1 MKLIRPQ
8 GKSVIQYY
16 PDGNAG
22 GVMCIEMPNWNGLGF
37 RIPRELLG
45 VAASLDHANTPGVYI
60 LLGSNEA
67 DEPMAYVGKSE
78 AILRRLNYHALQKDF
93 WTEAIAFV
101 SKDGH
106 LNAGHI
112 GWLEHNAYQLVA
124 SARKVKLENSSVP
137 GEPSLSVAVRDAA
150 AEFLCNAVFLLSA
163 MGKNFMESTEDAIES
178 QLNSASGEKSPDLFL
193 IDPKRRIDAKGVQ
206 LNNRFILLKGTQ
218 IHARGVDST
227 PKNAHVLLDL
237 QKTNGTVEHLGNDH
251 YRTLEDLEFSSPSQ
265 AGMFVTFRSTNG
277 RDAWKLQDGR
287 TLKEYQN
294 GELERVEGRNLFS
307 DAEPL
312 DPSTASDEN

>member
-1 MKLIRPQ
+1 MLPSRPP

-16 PDGNAG
+16 PNGDAG
-22 GVMCIEMPNWNGLGF
+22 GLMCIELSNWSGLGF
-37 RIPRELLG
+37 RIPRAQLAGAINLEY
-45 VAASLDHANTPGVYI
+45 VNTPGVYI
-60 LLGSNEA
+60 LLGSNEE

-78 AILRRLNYHALQKDF
+78 AILKRLNDHAVKKDF

-112 GWLEHNAYQLVA
+112 GWLESTIYKLVA
-124 SARKVKLENSSVP
+124 SARRVKLENTVVP
-137 GEPSLSVAVRDAA
+137 TESTLSTAVRDGATEYLLNAA
-150 AEFLCNAVFLLSA
+150 FLLTA
-163 MGKNFMESTEDAIES
+163 MGKNFLESTGDRVAS
-178 QLNSASGEKSPDLFL
+178 QNTGTLF
-193 IDPKRRIDAKGVQ
+193 IRDYNRGIDARGILVDHQ
-206 LNNRFILLKGTQ
+206 FILLKGSR
-218 IHARGVDST
+218 IHAREVPST
-227 PKNAHVLLDL
+227 PRKAVALFESLRDEDKL
-237 QKTNGTVEHLGNDH
+237 ILVGNEVFE
-251 YRTLEDLEFSSPSQ
+251 TCEDLEFSSPSG
-265 AGMFVTFRSTNG
+265 AGVFVTFRSTNG

-312 DPSTASDEN
+312 DPSTASDEG

>member
-1 MKLIRPQ
+1 MLPSRPP

-16 PDGNAG
+16 PNSDAG
-22 GVMCIEMPNWNGLGF
+22 GLMCIELSNWSGLGF
-37 RIPRELLG
+37 RIPRAQLPG
-45 VAASLDHANTPGVYI
+45 ASKLDYVNTPGVYI
-60 LLGSNEA
+60 LLGSNED

-78 AILRRLNYHALQKDF
+78 AIWRRLDYHARNKDF
-93 WTEAIAFV
+93 WNEAIAFV

-112 GWLEHNAYQLVA
+112 GWLESTAFQLVA

-137 GEPSLSVAVRDAA
+137 GEPRLSIAVRDAA

-163 MGKNFMESTEDAIES
+163 MGKNFIASTEDAIES
-178 QLNSASGEKSPDLFL
+178 QLNSTSGEKSPDLVL

-206 LNNRFILLKGTQ
+206 LNNLFILLKGSH

-227 PKNAHVLLDL
+227 PKNAQILLDL
-237 QKTNGTVEHLGNDH
+237 HKAKGMLEHLGNDH

-307 DAEPL
+307 DPELL
-312 DPSTASDEN
+312 DTPSASDED